1 MLHELEEAKFAYEPK
16 LSGLILSLPAHSND
30 YLFEIN
36 IYLSSISGIQIRAQA
51 DDNDNVIVKFH
62 SAKSSQYPGFSCR
75 VSSQVKPFN
84 QSSFGSVIDV
94 GHIDVS
100 ESESTSPGNSSST
113 ADNGSKL
120 SEKHGTVLKL
130 VFFCTILL
138 KFPFFTIYQLPLPKP
153 IYCATKKVYE
163 MVFILDLYHD
173 MSWQCL
179 FVPWAVT
186 S

>member
-1 MLHELEEAKFAYEPK
+1 MHFHWIECRTNWRRQNLHTSQNYPASF
-16 LSGLILSLPAHSND
+16 ILSRTLQRLLIRNV
-30 YLFEIN
+30 
-36 IYLSSISGIQIRAQA
+36 YLSSISGIQIRAQA

-100 ESESTSPGNSSST
+100 ESESTSPGNNSST

-120 SEKHGTVLKL
+120 SEKHGTVL
-130 VFFCTILL
+130 
-138 KFPFFTIYQLPLPKP
+138 
-153 IYCATKKVYE
+153 
-163 MVFILDLYHD
+163 
-173 MSWQCL
+173 
-179 FVPWAVT
+179 
-186 S
+186 

>member
-1 MLHELEEAKFAYEPK
+1 MSQNYLALF
-16 LSGLILSLPAHSND
+16 SLTHSND
-30 YLFEIN
+30 YLFEMY

-100 ESESTSPGNSSST
+100 ESESTSPGNNSST

-130 VFFCTILL
+130 GFYYTILL
-138 KFPFFTIYQLPLPKP
+138 KFPFSLRITNYRYQNRFTVQR
-153 IYCATKKVYE
+153 KKY
-163 MVFILDLYHD
+163 MKWSLFLTYIFICHGNVC
-173 MSWQCL
+173 SSPGQ
-179 FVPWAVT
+179 
-186 S
+186 